1 MKFGLGEAGAGCYM
15 KLPSGCRHA
24 ESRPSAQWAGKGAGA
39 RSNLLASGC
48 FVPTPHSRCA
58 EPRVLCLA
66 VFTGWL
72 LVREH
77 LHPEGLA
84 NATCAERISL
94 VDGPGSC
101 LRTCSTDFVTQ
112 LDASGLDCPQV
123 PPTAPPVVP
132 NPPPPPPPPPPVR
145 PGQPL
150 TPAATRPSTR
160 PPGFLP
166 DPSLA
171 PAPAM
176 PLHPDF
182 QPVPLG
188 GNQAPV
194 ALAISQA
201 IAGGTGGIPPL
212 IGGTGGGTGTYQT
225 GDGTARAPG
234 VPPPVRGPGGSKSI
248 SWPAYAG
255 GQSYSPSPPAYAG
268 GHSYSPSHSPG
279 TYGGKTGRYVWGGG
293 GR

>member
-132 NPPPPPPPPPPVR
+132 MPPPPPPQGSHPALMPAATW
-145 PGQPL
+145 PL
-150 TPAATRPSTR
+150 TPAATWPRS
-160 PPGFLP
+160 G
-166 DPSLA
+166 A
-171 PAPAM
+171 
-176 PLHPDF
+176 
-182 QPVPLG
+182 
-188 GNQAPV
+188 
-194 ALAISQA
+194 
-201 IAGGTGGIPPL
+201 
-212 IGGTGGGTGTYQT
+212 
-225 GDGTARAPG
+225 GTARAPG
-234 VPPPVRGPGGSKSI
+234 VPPPARGPGGSKSI
-248 SWPAYAG
+248 NWGAPAPSPVNQYFGQSGGQYHDPSASGREAFSG
-255 GQSYSPSPPAYAG
+255 GQSYSPSPP
-268 GHSYSPSHSPG
+268 PG
-279 TYGGKTGRYVWGGG
+279 PYGGQTGGYGFR
-293 GR
+293 